1 MCVFLAPIVRGRGS
15 GLIACER
22 GVVAGRAQEPTNH
35 LDLHAVI
42 WLESY
47 LQTWTNTLVVVSHD
61 RDFLNAVCTDILQ
74 VRAFP
79 SLPCAL
85 CLYWD

>member
-1 MCVFLAPIVRGRGS
+1 MTPVHVAQALRRRSVRRVPHRGRG
-15 GLIACER
+15 GGTL
-22 GVVAGRAQEPTNH
+22 QEPTNH

-47 LQTWTNTLVVVSHD
+47 LQSWTNTLVVVSHD

-74 VRAFP
+74 VRITGRCRPA
-79 SLPCAL
+79 A
-85 CLYWD
+85 